1 MSIIIIGLSGGMHSI
16 KFVVL
21 HFRMYVTKLMC
32 IEVEIVLKYN
42 AAQ

>member
-1 MSIIIIGLSGGMHSI
+1 MSI

-21 HFRMYVTKLMC
+21 HFRMYVIKLMC
-32 IEVEIVLKYN
+32 IKVEMVLKYN